1 MAKTIEKL
9 KRKTGAK
16 RFLKA
21 PKGSLL
27 LFLLFI
33 LNFAHSKD
41 IEAFTNFRTVAAA
54 DGFTDV
60 VIHFKNGA
68 YVAEV
73 ETAGQLVETAVAQ
86 ADLAA
91 FMNGL
96 PAGEVR
102 LLACNSLEE
111 AKLLSRMMT
120 RPLVVSDGWVK
131 LYADGSIASE
141 GAFVRLQGGNVV
153 ANFGV
158 RVSSSTGAFVRL
170 GEFFDEMG
178 RASWNGYSTIFKAT
192 PGEVSIAAN
201 RIRDYRMANNLSGGN
216 YGYLEGIVNATPVDN
231 RMWRSIP
238 IIDAE
243 KEIHIFD
250 AIPVQGGNGR
260 EWLRITDSE
269 YRMLNKLA
277 SDLGGSRG
285 VVLTNITGEL
295 KIVSENPYCASCTG
309 IIQQFH
315 EMFPKIKLILVDGA
329 K

>member
-1 MAKTIEKL
+1 METPQDKQCFSYVQILRGVVMEDGNG
-9 KRKTGAK
+9 RY
-16 RFLKA
+16 FNA
-21 PKGSLL
+21 PTGSLL

-33 LNFAHSKD
+33 LSFAHSKG
-41 IEAFTNFRTVAAA
+41 IEAFPNFRTVAAA

-73 ETAGQLVETAVAQ
+73 ETAGQLVETSVAQ

-153 ANFGV
+153 ANLGV
-158 RVSSSTGAFVRL
+158 RVSMSTGAFVRL
-170 GEFFDEMG
+170 GDDG
-178 RASWNGYSTIFKAT
+178 VNLLKVVLGT
-192 PGEVSIAAN
+192 
-201 RIRDYRMANNLSGGN
+201 DNLSQFAISFRRTLSVPNHRGNVAVFEYWDNNGILVKKAFTTDLQSNLHAEELALIFFNNQNISLNNISRIYSELEPCALEGHSCKSTLILNCPNAQIKYSYDYPGGN
-216 YGYLEGIVNATPVDN
+216 NASPEVIN
-231 RMWRSIP
+231 IRRNSIN
-238 IIDAE
+238 
-243 KEIHIFD
+243 
-250 AIPVQGGNGR
+250 QR
-260 EWLRITDSE
+260 ETD
-269 YRMLNKLA
+269 LNTKL
-277 SDLGGSRG
+277 
-285 VVLTNITGEL
+285 
-295 KIVSENPYCASCTG
+295 
-309 IIQQFH
+309 
-315 EMFPKIKLILVDGA
+315 
-329 K
+329 